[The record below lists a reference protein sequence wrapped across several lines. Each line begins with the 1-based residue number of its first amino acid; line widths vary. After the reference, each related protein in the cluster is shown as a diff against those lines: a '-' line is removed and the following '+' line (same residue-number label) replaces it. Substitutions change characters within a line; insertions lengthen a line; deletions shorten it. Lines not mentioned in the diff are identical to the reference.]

1 MSEANT
7 RHLSPERPS
16 GPPSPESARAGG
28 DRPRRRGPGVLAT
41 IVLVLACFALAA
53 AALLRFY
60 VSEQLTLAPKDV
72 YSTNRLVA
80 LNASYFDVS
89 TGRPV
94 SGATLTLTGT
104 TRGNVN
110 ASSDDV
116 AVWDTGTV
124 LEDLPNGKRLEIGE
138 FRLAF
143 DRENAALV
151 NCCGATAKPAQGEPE
166 MYGSFFPFGMERRTY
181 NVYDSETNR
190 AWPMRFEGT
199 DTVQGM
205 EVHRYIQ
212 RIDQTNTGPAPANV
226 PSTLLGLPGPVRQV
240 PADRWYGS
248 TVTTWIEPRSG
259 VVVDR
264 RQTIS
269 SSIRG
274 RDGQGEM
281 VTGEMDL
288 RMTAED
294 RRELSDQASSAA
306 SSLLWLRTVGPLA
319 ALVLGLALL
328 ALGAV
333 LVTRGRGRGR
343 GTLIEEPV

>member
-28 DRPRRRGPGVLAT
+28 DQPRRRGPGILA
-41 IVLVLACFALAA
+41 IIMLGLACFALAA

-60 VSEQLTLAPKDV
+60 VSEQLTLAPRDV

-80 LNASYFDVS
+80 QNASYFDAS

-94 SGATLTLTGT
+94 SGATLTLIGT
-104 TRGNVN
+104 VRGNVN
-110 ASSDDV
+110 ASTDEV

-124 LEDLPNGKRLEIGE
+124 MEDIPNRKRIEIGQ

-151 NCCGATAKPAQGEPE
+151 NCCGSTAKPGRGEPA

-181 NVYDSETNR
+181 NVYDSQTNR
-190 AWPMRFEGT
+190 AWPMQFEGT
-199 DTVQGM
+199 DTVDGM
-205 EVHRYIQ
+205 EVYRYVQ
-212 RIDQTNTGPAPANV
+212 RIDQTNTGPAPANL

-240 PADRWYGS
+240 PADSWYGS

-269 SSIRG
+269 TSIRG

-288 RMTAED
+288 RMSPED
-294 RRELSDQASSAA
+294 RRELADQASSAA
-306 SSLLWLRTVGPLA
+306 STLLWLRTVGPVA
-319 ALVLGLALL
+319 ALIVGLALL
-328 ALGAV
+328 AVGV
-333 LVTRGRGRGR
+333 VRVTRGRGRGR
-343 GTLIEEPV
+343 RTLIEDPV